1 VGSSPVPSRDGEGMN
16 SRAPACLVQG
26 FFFQY
31 RDTLGFGIAPGEGVV
46 SVIWTGT
53 VRDMFSGIIRQD
65 ECTGEW
71 QGNFTDPF
79 GDSTIVVEHLD
90 DSTFTFVKRYHNRP
104 DLIHYKLT
112 WNGKYW
118 QGTYSGERTGDGG
131 ASCILTPVP
140 EGMLRG

>member
-1 VGSSPVPSRDGEGMN
+1 MN
-16 SRAPACLVQG
+16 NGASAYLVQG

-31 RDTLGFGIAPGEGVV
+31 WNTLGLGTAAGEGVV
-46 SVIWTGT
+46 SVIRTEI
-53 VRDMFSGIIRQD
+53 VRDMFSGIIWRD
-65 ECTGEW
+65 ELTGEW
-71 QGNFTDPF
+71 QGSFTDPF

-90 DSTFTFVKRYHNRP
+90 DSTFTFMKCYRNRQ
-104 DLIHYKLT
+104 DLIHYELT